1 MVLLPFICKKKCAC
15 RSYMSNDFR
24 SSKGYMAQLMR
35 IYIVTPE
42 GPLRF
47 SVNPLIQ
54 PAPHPCPT
62 FHPGVGHEI
71 DLSQGALWVLRLP
84 YPLFRIG
91 SMLFCLLGW
100 LLHH

>member
-1 MVLLPFICKKKCAC
+1 MSLVQDILIDGLGNSVLLYWLKFNVCF
-15 RSYMSNDFR
+15 SR

-42 GPLRF
+42 GPLRV

-62 FHPGVGHEI
+62 FHPGVGQEI
-71 DLSQGALWVLRLP
+71 DLSAGSLWVLRLP
-84 YPLFRIG
+84 YPL
-91 SMLFCLLGW
+91 
-100 LLHH
+100 